1 MFLRAPSAV
10 AVVAVLLG
18 GFAALGGPR
27 PAYACSPTPD
37 WNPVAEADVIVAGRI
52 TDIEIQ
58 GKTEVMTFLDPKMTF
73 EVDRYLKG
81 TGPATIEVFDSHS
94 GVPPMGL
101 IPNSSAFDRLDVREL
116 NVDELGY
123 EGGGVCGA
131 LDEDPRGRY
140 WVVGFSRSP
149 NGTLAMNLLLNF
161 AIGDGPSDARVVE
174 RIAYVEEQLREVEIA
189 PAPPLTGDGGL
200 LAQQGGRSWQIVA
213 LSGLLA
219 VLMLAATV
227 RRVTR

>member
-1 MFLRAPSAV
+1 MFLRAPLAV
-10 AVVAVLLG
+10 ASVAALLG

-52 TDIEIQ
+52 TDIEIR
-58 GKTEVMTFLDPKMTF
+58 GKTGMMTFLDLKMTF

-81 TGPATIEVFDSHS
+81 TGPATIAIFDSHS
-94 GVPPMGL
+94 GSPPMAL

-149 NGTLAMNLLLNF
+149 DGTLAMNLLLNF

-189 PAPPLTGDGGL
+189 PGPPLTGNAGL
-200 LAQQGGRSWQIVA
+200 AAARHVGLPGVVA
-213 LSGLLA
+213 LTGLFA
-219 VLMLAATV
+219 MLALAARRAT
-227 RRVTR
+227 R